1 MIGMMIALLI
11 VKNPKRKKRLLIM
24 LVVFT
29 LFFSNSVFIDEA
41 LRLWEFP
48 VTKNEAVGTYD
59 VGVVLSGGMVT
70 EDTRLDRLT
79 FQNNTDRILQA
90 VDLYK
95 AGHIKK
101 ILISG
106 GSGSLVYRNMLES
119 VLLKKYFVRIGIPAA
134 DILIDSVSDNT
145 YENAVNTAKILNT
158 EFAGGSYLLITSAFH
173 MRRSLACF
181 YKQGLY
187 LHPYA
192 TNKLVGIR
200 RWDISYL
207 IIPSI
212 ESMGYWEKLTHEIVG
227 YIVYDIKGYI

>member
-1 MIGMMIALLI
+1 
-11 VKNPKRKKRLLIM
+11 
-24 LVVFT
+24 
-29 LFFSNSVFIDEA
+29 
-41 LRLWEFP
+41 
-48 VTKNEAVGTYD
+48 
-59 VGVVLSGGMVT
+59 
-70 EDTRLDRLT
+70 
-79 FQNNTDRILQA
+79 
-90 VDLYK
+90 
-95 AGHIKK
+95 
-101 ILISG
+101 
-106 GSGSLVYRNMLES
+106 MLES